1 MVFLTPSILLRS
13 SLPFLG
19 QFIESKRC
27 LPQPT
32 AACFPFFHLSPQVP
46 AVLLLTDGR
55 THEHFFFLASDAK
68 HDLQAWVIIYHYS
81 FSVSSALKVN
91 RNASM
96 LSDLLSKIFV
106 PRFRSY
112 DWCLSEFQV
121 YALWKARWLDL
132 QPPTLALYI
141 TLVSDLQRPK
151 MQ

>member
-1 MVFLTPSILLRS
+1 MVVHTSI
-13 SLPFLG
+13 
-19 QFIESKRC
+19 
-27 LPQPT
+27 
-32 AACFPFFHLSPQVP
+32 
-46 AVLLLTDGR
+46 
-55 THEHFFFLASDAK
+55 FFLASDAK

-132 QPPTLALYI
+132 QPPPLAPYI
-141 TLVSDLQRPK
+141 TLVTDLQRPK
-151 MQ
+151 TQWMYSTHVSLLHIAGIVYIPAEFTQCKLSPAAHLMNGRQLRCKLRLNQILFFR